1 MRPRRD
7 NELAAGRSLWH
18 GEGMRTDELR
28 QLLRGSAFRPFTVY
42 VGEQG
47 FHVPHPEFAAL
58 TPRGQTLIVLHK
70 DDEAFDILDVALI
83 GRAEVQQRKAKS
95 S

>member
-1 MRPRRD
+1 MT
-7 NELAAGRSLWH
+7 A
-18 GEGMRTDELR
+18 DELR

-42 VGEQG
+42 VGEQA
-47 FHVPHPEFAAL
+47 FHIGHPEFATL

-83 GRAEVQQRKAKS
+83 GRAVVHEAKAARS
-95 S
+95 